1 MRKIIKNISVFS
13 LWLACLAIVSHMVI
27 PHDHHLSE
35 SIAGQGDTCP
45 VSDNNTGHKTGLP
58 IHCHA
63 LHDLTSEKASK
74 AQIIRLVQ
82 INVFEFSDWSDITAN
97 KIQFPGTTII
107 NLPEPFFNSY
117 APELSPLRGPPAI
130 C

>member
-1 MRKIIKNISVFS
+1 MRKLIKSISVFS

-35 SIAGQGDTCP
+35 SIAGQDDACP
-45 VSDNNTGHKTGLP
+45 ASDNNTGHKTGLP

-74 AQIIRLVQ
+74 IQNIRLVQ
-82 INVFEFSDWSDITAN
+82 INVFVYNNRSDIATYKN
-97 KIQFPGTTII
+97 QIPGLTII
-107 NLPEPFFNSY
+107 DPPEPFIDAY
-117 APELSPLRGPPAI
+117 LPEFSPLRGPPAI
-130 C
+130 S

>member
-1 MRKIIKNISVFS
+1 MRKLIKNISVFP
-13 LWLACLAIVSHMVI
+13 LWLACLAIVAHMII

-35 SIAGQGDTCP
+35 SIAGQDDTCP
-45 VSDNNTGHKTGLP
+45 ASENSTGHKTGLP

-74 AQIIRLVQ
+74 VQNIRLVQ
-82 INVFEFSDWSDITAN
+82 NNVFVYNVWSDITAY
-97 KIQFPGTTII
+97 KIQFPYVTII
-107 NLPEPFFNSY
+107 DLPEPFFDSY
-117 APELSPLRGPPAI
+117 VLELSPLRGPPAV